1 MTYNL
6 QIGRYYSNFT
16 EEETS
21 YEKGL
26 AQYHEVIC
34 GSLAMNP
41 GQLDTNASILPTTAR
56 WI

>member
-1 MTYNL
+1 MAYNL
-6 QIGRYYSNFT
+6 QIGHYYCNFT
-16 EEETS
+16 EEETR

-26 AQYHEVIC
+26 AQYHEAIC

-56 WI
+56 

>member
-6 QIGRYYSNFT
+6 QIGHYYCNVT
-16 EEETS
+16 EEETD

-34 GSLAMNP
+34 ESLAMNP
-41 GQLDTNASILPTTAR
+41 GQLDINACTLPTIAR
-56 WI
+56 